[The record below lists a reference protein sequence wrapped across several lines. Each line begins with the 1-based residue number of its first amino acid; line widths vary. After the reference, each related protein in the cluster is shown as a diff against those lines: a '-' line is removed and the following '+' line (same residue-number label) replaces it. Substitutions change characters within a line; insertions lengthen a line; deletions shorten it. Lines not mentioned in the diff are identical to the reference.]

1 MKEICIGFNDAGRRL
16 DRFLRKYLHNAS
28 LSQIYKII
36 RKDVKIDGKRRDE
49 AYMLKEGEVMSL
61 YLSDEDFEM
70 FAARSL
76 KGSGEKRAKKQFK
89 IVYEDENILICDKP
103 FGLLTHGDATEK
115 KNHLANQV
123 KDYLIERG
131 DFSPRDEKVFAPAPA
146 NRLDRNTTGLVLF
159 GKNAASLK
167 ALNQMIREDLI
178 NKYYLTIVHGS
189 IDSESKLVGKL
200 NKDSA
205 INKVNISNDDGVD
218 IETIVRPIEKLGRN
232 TTLVEVELVT
242 GRSHQIRAHL
252 ASIGH
257 PIIGD
262 SKYATNKARALNRYF
277 AEECGLSTQLLH
289 AYRLEIGNS
298 NTCLDYLSGKQFKAE
313 LPKDFMN
320 ILNNLG
326 GKYERE

>member
-1 MKEICIGFNDAGRRL
+1 MKSIVINSNDANRRL
-16 DRFLRKYLHNAS
+16 DKFLRKYLQNAS

-36 RKDVKIDGKRRDE
+36 RKDVKIDGKRPSE
-49 AYMLKEGEVMSL
+49 GYMLKEGEVMSL
-61 YLSDEDFEM
+61 YLSDEAFER
-70 FAARSL
+70 FTARSL
-76 KGSGEKRAKKQFK
+76 KGSDEKHAKRQFR
-89 IVYEDENILICDKP
+89 IVYEDRNILIVDKP
-103 FGLLTHGDATEK
+103 FGLLTHGDSNEK

-123 KDYLIERG
+123 KDYLIECG

-159 GKNAASLK
+159 GKNASSLK
-167 ALNQMIREDLI
+167 ALNQMIREDSI
-178 NKYYLTIVHGS
+178 SKYYLTIVHGT
-189 IDSESKLVGKL
+189 IDSESRLVGKL

-205 INKVNISNDDGVD
+205 VNKVSISNDDGVD
-218 IETIVRPIEKLGRN
+218 IETVVRPIEKLGRD

-262 SKYATNKARALNRYF
+262 SKYATNKAKPLNKYF

-289 AYRLEIGNS
+289 AYRLEIGDS
-298 NTCLDYLSGKQFKAE
+298 DTCLDYLSGKTFTADP
-313 LPKDFMN
+313 PKDFIN

-326 GKYERE
+326 GNYERE